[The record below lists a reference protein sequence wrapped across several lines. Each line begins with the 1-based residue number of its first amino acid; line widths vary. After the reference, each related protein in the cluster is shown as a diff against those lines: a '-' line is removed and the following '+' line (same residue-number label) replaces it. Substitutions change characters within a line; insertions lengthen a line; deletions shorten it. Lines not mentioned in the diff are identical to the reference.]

1 MLYNPYVT
9 ADTDLS
15 EAEIDWTEFE
25 IDPIAGTGALLSASE
40 QAHEAAVYA
49 ADPTGGALGR
59 YA

>member
-15 EAEIDWTEFE
+15 EAELDWSEF
-25 IDPIAGTGALLSASE
+25 DPTAGTGSALISAE
-40 QAHEAAVYA
+40 ALAHEAAVYA
-49 ADPTGGALGR
+49 NDPTGGSLGR

>member
-1 MLYNPYVT
+1 MIFDPYVT

-15 EAEIDWTEFE
+15 EAEINWTEF
-25 IDPIAGTGALLSASE
+25 DPNAGTAAFLSEAE
-40 QAHEAAVYA
+40 MQHEAAVYA